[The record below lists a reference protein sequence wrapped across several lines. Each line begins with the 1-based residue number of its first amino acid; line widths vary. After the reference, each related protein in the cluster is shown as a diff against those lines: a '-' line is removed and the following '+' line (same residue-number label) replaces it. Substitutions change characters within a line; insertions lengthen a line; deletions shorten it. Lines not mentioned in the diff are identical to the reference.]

1 LLYNDDIYETR
12 RVSTFDVSGM
22 VMMMPWGC
30 YTSSAAAATAA
41 RYSDSWRH
49 KNRRAGAGQ

>member
-1 LLYNDDIYETR
+1 
-12 RVSTFDVSGM
+12 VSTFDVSGM

-30 YTSSAAAATAA
+30 YTSSAAAAAAA